1 MPLTKSLDQDAP
13 SMRVMSLL
21 PGGTVPSLSSGNI
34 AFSFTFTRFSARS
47 LPHMHPALRKSLL
60 PNGIANCLLWEES
73 QCQRLSQMQR
83 RLDLRYEC
91 LLLHFRPLEGW
102 MQSARR
108 EVCDIDGES

>member
-1 MPLTKSLDQDAP
+1 MG
-13 SMRVMSLL
+13 VMSLL